1 MSNVILLCM
10 LILGI
15 LLSNMSTSKS
25 RGRGMHGVSKNATG
39 TPSPR
44 QMASGKKSSK
54 MKRKFKQRRQQV
66 AGGGAGGAQLNFEEE
81 EDTGE
86 WHGLINSI
94 KEYIEEQF
102 DEFKKY
108 QKEEKDQSKV

>member
-1 MSNVILLCM
+1 MDMLVI
-10 LILGI
+10 
-15 LLSNMSTSKS
+15 
-25 RGRGMHGVSKNATG
+25 
-39 TPSPR
+39 
-44 QMASGKKSSK
+44 
-54 MKRKFKQRRQQV
+54 
-66 AGGGAGGAQLNFEEE
+66 GANFEEE